1 MQILFLRHLK
11 SAIVWGLAGVTACA
25 FAETAVIE
33 QPGRGTN
40 RIEVTGNQA
49 DGKAT
54 ARCDETRRGEERRAP
69 GSAAGSTTTN
79 VNSVNISGQSLQG
92 KTIIV
97 TDGGRGDCAAARPGA
112 PGSSNTNSV
121 NIR

>member
-1 MQILFLRHLK
+1 MRIFFFRHLK
-11 SAIVWGLAGVTACA
+11 PAMLLGLAGVTACA
-25 FAETAVIE
+25 LAETTVIN

-49 DGKAT
+49 DGKAS
-54 ARCDETRRGEERRAP
+54 ARCDDARRGDEQRAP
-69 GSAAGSTTTN
+69 GSAGSTTTN

-97 TDGGRGDCAAARPGA
+97 TDGGRGHCASARPAA
-112 PGSSNTNSV
+112 PGGSNTNSV